1 MHIRMACGV
10 SAATA
15 RWPLLTC
22 HVPSTPPSDAT
33 CALSNTPSQFQPSR
47 PFSVSFL
54 CNFGADTWTCL
65 QQTPAAGSSP
75 RSIRAWARWQR
86 VSSSACDAPLGDP
99 LLAVQVI
106 YNCGPKVAPSVISY
120 FLSLASNSGFA
131 GRFPCTNGTKKFVLQ
146 ICPTT
151 AAVFASFI

>member
-1 MHIRMACGV
+1 MDLFATDTSRWV
-10 SAATA
+10 KSALHQSLGEVAA
-15 RWPLLTC
+15 R
-22 HVPSTPPSDAT
+22 
-33 CALSNTPSQFQPSR
+33 
-47 PFSVSFL
+47 
-54 CNFGADTWTCL
+54 
-65 QQTPAAGSSP
+65 QQ
-75 RSIRAWARWQR
+75 QR